1 MHITIWYSYVYYH
14 YYVCGIC
21 IYVCVC
27 MYVYVLV
34 CIYTYAYNHMV
45 LICLLLL
52 YVYGICMHIYIYI
65 YIQCAGIEGELKTAL
80 HLASPEKF
88 HYLNQ
93 SGVYELLDT
102 DGKPLCDEK
111 LEFARTQQSM
121 TQMRIDPETQ
131 DQVWEVLV
139 AYSEHVCVC
148 IYLYLCIEREA
159 FERCWHAY
167 TYTYT
172 RINAYTHTCTPGQHH
187 LPKLDQTNP

>member
-1 MHITIWYSYVYYH
+1 
-14 YYVCGIC
+14 VC
-21 IYVCVC
+21 
-27 MYVYVLV
+27 
-34 CIYTYAYNHMV
+34 
-45 LICLLLL
+45 
-52 YVYGICMHIYIYI
+52 
-65 YIQCAGIEGELKTAL
+65 IQCAGIEGELKTAL

-139 AYSEHVCVC
+139 AYNIHLCVY
-148 IYLYLCIEREA
+148 IYLYIERGKFRVVLA
-159 FERCWHAY
+159 
-167 TYTYT
+167 
-172 RINAYTHTCTPGQHH
+172 RIHIHIHTWATSPS
-187 LPKLDQTNP
+187 